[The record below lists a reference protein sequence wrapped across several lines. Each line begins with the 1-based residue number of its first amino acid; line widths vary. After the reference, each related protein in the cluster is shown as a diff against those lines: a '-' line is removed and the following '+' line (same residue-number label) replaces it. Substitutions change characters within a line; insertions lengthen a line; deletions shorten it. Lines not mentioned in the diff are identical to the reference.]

1 MHGGCTGALE
11 SGKEAV
17 DKVRMMGFAA
27 QPMPMPLQ
35 ITCEN
40 CSEPFEMTTFEF
52 SCPKCEMV
60 YAVTP
65 CHAFDPGNVK
75 AAGIKY

>member
-1 MHGGCTGALE
+1 MHGGCTGSFS
-11 SGKEAV
+11 SGKDAV
-17 DKVRMMGFAA
+17 DKVRIMGFSN

-40 CSEPFEMTTFEF
+40 CSELFAMTKFEDQ
-52 SCPKCEMV
+52 CPKCEMV

-65 CHAFDPGNVK
+65 CHAFDPDNVK
-75 AAGIKY
+75 AAGIGY